1 MQAIERIN
9 LPKPDTHC
17 FDDDTK
23 SDVWSYSRELVIST
37 VLAHIDKLEAEVE
50 RLRKDAE
57 RYRWLKSAKR
67 PNGRIVKQ
75 EKYMEDQEPTAI
87 EACMACLSD
96 DAATLHSVNP
106 EDEVADNMLRAETL
120 MGDMARLLEEVRR
133 NFTREDD
140 LPDGLLGRIDA
151 VLDAV

>member
-1 MQAIERIN
+1 
-9 LPKPDTHC
+9 
-17 FDDDTK
+17 
-23 SDVWSYSRELVIST
+23 VWSYSRELVIS
-37 VLAHIDKLEAEVE
+37 HIDKLEAEVE

-75 EKYMEDQEPTAI
+75 EKYMEDQEPTAV